1 MFMVSADAWLETRE
15 LRLSLAVLLYDGF
28 TGAQRLEGDIVV
40 SLAANKPRS
49 PLCDSFQKKPQATFL
64 FFGLSPGSYILEV
77 RTNTGRSGQVLPY
90 YLPTDISIAVADP
103 PNLQPGQTPIWPV
116 FPDVNLADQ
125 GKPLDDP
132 TQPAAY
138 AVQRRAATL
147 QPAVGYPFPPGA
159 TLVRGHV
166 FANNQPVVGARVQ
179 RVGDELQYST
189 DDHGEFV
196 LYFKSLLGVGETIT
210 LQATHALHPTLKKV
224 VEVQRGSTVS
234 TTFVMDS

>member
-1 MFMVSADAWLETRE
+1 MVLADARLETRE

-28 TGAQRLEGDIVV
+28 TGAQRLQGNLVV
-40 SLAANKPRS
+40 SLAATKPLS
-49 PLCDSFQKKPQATFL
+49 PRYGSFQKRPQATFL
-64 FFGLSPGSYILEV
+64 FFGLAPGSYILRV
-77 RTNTGRSGQVLPY
+77 RTNTGRSGRVLPC
-90 YLPTDISIAVADP
+90 YLPTDIPITVADP
-103 PNLQPGQTPIWPV
+103 PNLLPGQKPIWPV
-116 FPDVNLADQ
+116 FPDGSLADH

-132 TQPAAY
+132 KQPAAY

-196 LYFKSLLGVGETIT
+196 LFFKSLLGIGETIT
-210 LQATHALHPTLKKV
+210 LQATHARHPTLKQV
-224 VEVQRGSTVS
+224 VEVHRGSTVS